1 MAARGRRWILALTI
15 VAGAI
20 FLIDVWRYAGHQL
33 DDSFITFRYARN
45 LVEGHGLVFNPGERV
60 EGYTNLLF
68 VLLSAAFIRLGID
81 PLLGTTIVTA
91 IAALAALASTA
102 LLYREVTWR
111 SEVERIPAAALV
123 NDPESDRRQVVASAS
138 LEGGRAVGG
147 WALSAVALLLTTE
160 AFAYWS
166 VVSMETMLFT
176 ALLSAG
182 LLLLI
187 RTVRTGRG
195 RLVLSI
201 PFALL
206 VLTRPDGAAV
216 AVIAFTL
223 ATVMESRRRGD
234 WSHVVRLAPAAAIT
248 GAAIAALIAWRLV
261 YYGRLVPNTFH
272 AKVTGGAGPILTGL
286 AYLRD
291 WSLASPLLAAAI
303 VAPLGLLSSRVR
315 ARLGREHP
323 AGLVWAVALFVVM
336 SGVALGGDS
345 MPFFRFFVPAMP
357 LLAVVAAVGA
367 GILIEPGG
375 ANGPAGQPTRGAER
389 SAAQPVQGEE
399 PLAHPGRGENG
410 PTSPGQGAGSFSP
423 RSGSGRGDSPGHPRA
438 EQLAWLVPLALLV
451 SAAASHFTIQP
462 YRAFVAHRTAL
473 VGAAVGK
480 WFAREL
486 PAGGLMAINTVGAL
500 PWESKLP
507 TLDMLGLTDAAIAS
521 RPVWVASAGWA
532 GHRRG
537 WGAYVMGRRPAAILW
552 YNSAGSAEPFYL
564 GDRELAADPYFRF
577 FYRQRIARLPALD
590 HEPDGGVEGAE
601 GRAIDGDPTGDETTP
616 GVAPSEA
623 AARRPGLQH
632 PDDEE
637 IELRPASSEAVG
649 DAAGRPAD
657 EEPEPGDASTEAAG
671 GAARRPDGQDPNDDE
686 PIRKPGRRAGRVGSA
701 RTLARFPGYPFGFH
715 PSGSSVAPELG
726 VRAVFRETPIPHTTF
741 VEHPI
746 TVHWFELDPRDIA
759 LWPLRERHAQAIE
772 AFVQDVA
779 AAWQEGVGELPGDPD
794 AGAFVEALCREAYRQ
809 VEAGD
814 FDGAKA
820 TLARAAAANV
830 TARVPIV
837 YQYMANVGVVT
848 GDLLAA
854 VPAQK
859 EALRLEPENRLY
871 AQNLA
876 RLLMAPF
883 GEVPGMARLR
893 QQASPLKRE

>member
-1 MAARGRRWILALTI
+1 MGAARRRWILLFVVA
-15 VAGAI
+15 AGAI
-20 FLIDVWRYAGHQL
+20 FLIDAWRYSGYQL
-33 DDSFITFRYARN
+33 DDSFITFRYARS

-68 VLLSAAFIRLGID
+68 VLLSAAFIGLGID
-81 PLLGTTIVTA
+81 PLLATTIVTA
-91 IAALAALASTA
+91 IAGLAALVFTARLCVELTRPSGAATTSGEDRRAIRTWA
-102 LLYREVTWR
+102 LL
-111 SEVERIPAAALV
+111 
-123 NDPESDRRQVVASAS
+123 
-138 LEGGRAVGG
+138 AVG
-147 WALSAVALLLTTE
+147 LLLTTE

-176 ALLSAG
+176 ALLAAG
-182 LLLLI
+182 LFLLI
-187 RTVRTGRG
+187 RTSRSGRG

-216 AVIAFTL
+216 ALIAFTL
-223 ATVMESRRRGD
+223 AAVMESRRRGG
-234 WSHVVRLAPAAAIT
+234 WSHLGSLAPAAAIT
-248 GAAIAALIAWRLV
+248 VASIAALLAWRLA
-261 YYGRLVPNTFH
+261 YYGRLVPNTFN
-272 AKVTGGAGPILTGL
+272 AKVTGGAGQILTGL

-303 VAPLGLLSSRVR
+303 LAPLGLLSSRVR

-323 AGLVWAVALFVVM
+323 VGLLWAVALFVVV
-336 SGVALGGDS
+336 SSVALGGDS

-357 LLAVVAAVGA
+357 LLAVVVAVGA
-367 GILIEPGG
+367 WTLLRLGAAEGRPAGAHGATRGLAAPEPGG
-375 ANGPAGQPTRGAER
+375 
-389 SAAQPVQGEE
+389 
-399 PLAHPGRGENG
+399 
-410 PTSPGQGAGSFSP
+410 GAGGGSAP
-423 RSGSGRGDSPGHPRA
+423 RRRA
-438 EQLAWLVPLALLV
+438 GFIVRSLAPVALLV
-451 SAAASHFTIQP
+451 SVVASHFTIQP

-500 PWESKLP
+500 PWESRLP

-537 WGAYVMGRRPAAILW
+537 WGAYVMGRHPAAILW

-577 FYRQRIARLPALD
+577 FYRQKIARLPALD
-590 HEPDGGVEGAE
+590 HETDAGVERE
-601 GRAIDGDPTGDETTP
+601 GGRSIDGDSP
-616 GVAPSEA
+616 G
-623 AARRPGLQH
+623 
-632 PDDEE
+632 EE
-637 IELRPASSEAVG
+637 GGPRAASSDRA
-649 DAAGRPAD
+649 
-657 EEPEPGDASTEAAG
+657 
-671 GAARRPDGQDPNDDE
+671 GAAR
-686 PIRKPGRRAGRVGSA
+686 I
-701 RTLARFPGYPFGFH
+701 LARFPGYPFGFH

-726 VRAVFRETPIPHTTF
+726 LRAVFRETPIPHTTF

-746 TVHWFELDPRDIA
+746 TVHWFEPDPRDA
-759 LWPLRERHAQAIE
+759 GLWPLRERHGQAIG
-772 AFVQDVA
+772 AFVQEVA
-779 AAWQEGVGELPGDPD
+779 AAWQEGLGEPPGDPE
-794 AGAFVEALCREAYRQ
+794 AGAYVEALCNEAYGQ

-814 FDGAKA
+814 FNGAKA

-837 YQYMANVGVVT
+837 YQYMANVAVVT

-859 EALRLEPENRLY
+859 EALRLAPENRLY

-876 RLLMAPF
+876 RLLTAPF
-883 GEVPGMARLR
+883 GDAPGMARV
-893 QQASPLKRE
+893 REGSRPGKGGKMP